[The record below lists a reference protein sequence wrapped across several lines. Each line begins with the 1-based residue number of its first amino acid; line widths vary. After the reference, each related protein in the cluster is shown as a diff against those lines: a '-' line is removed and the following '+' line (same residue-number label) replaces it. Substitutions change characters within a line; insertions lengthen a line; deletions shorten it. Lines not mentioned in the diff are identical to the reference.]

1 MIKQLIQLIHKFIIS
16 RKSREIPRKLYL
28 KLAHLNNAYLNTL
41 WVDFKAL
48 SHGNAITIEK
58 SPTLQQ
64 LFGKT
69 LRFTALRVM
78 FSHITTASTTIYIKV
93 CYFKK
98 LYFKIV
104 VVML

>member
-1 MIKQLIQLIHKFIIS
+1 M
-16 RKSREIPRKLYL
+16 
-28 KLAHLNNAYLNTL
+28 AHLNNAYLSTL

-58 SPTLQQ
+58 SSTLQW

-69 LRFTALRVM
+69 LRFAALRVM

-98 LYFKIV
+98 NICLNCSCD
-104 VVML
+104 VVMWKKVFLFSK